1 MKINI
6 RVVDQEMMDKSLVVS
21 LFTQTLVEDRW
32 IDNGINAEQG
42 KKIKESILSSA
53 RALKVASEL

>member
-6 RVVDQEMMDKSLVVS
+6 RVVDQQMTDGSLVVS
-21 LFTQTLVEDRW
+21 LFTQSLNDNRW
-32 IDNGINAEQG
+32 VDNGINAEQSQ
-42 KKIKESILSSA
+42 KIKESILSSA